1 MGFGSFIHSISRHQA
16 TIVHHKFS
24 ERLTDSLSW
33 SPFFIDLMATLRLV
47 VVFVSSPILRVKAMR
62 WERTISSEISWFF
75 FEFYNWDWPKEE
87 KREEKYFYFTLAAQ
101 RAEALVVIRHVFD
114 LIPWVDSLFHQLSKI
129 EALKIDFELLIARH
143 RRSRSKNKKIINSP
157 ALMNSIFHFIP
168 WCRREYVNE

>member
-75 FEFYNWDWPKEE
+75 FWILQLGLTER
-87 KREEKYFYFTLAAQ
+87 REERRKIFLFHSR
-101 RAEALVVIRHVFD
+101 RAESRGSRRHPTCVR
-114 LIPWVDSLFHQLSKI
+114 LDSVSWLTISS
-129 EALKIDFELLIARH
+129 AFENWGAENRLRASYCTAQTI
-143 RRSRSKNKKIINSP
+143 SQQK
-157 ALMNSIFHFIP
+157 
-168 WCRREYVNE
+168 